1 MFNEYSDGCT
11 LGGVVR
17 PDESGRQMLGV
28 VMVLSA
34 GDSDSL
40 AGEKLRIGVRKGRLS
55 NWAIGGE
62 FSRLGVSC
70 GEEVL
75 GEGMVEN
82 VAAPAMPKK
91 FQAS

>member
-1 MFNEYSDGCT
+1 M
-11 LGGVVR
+11 
-17 PDESGRQMLGV
+17 
-28 VMVLSA
+28 
-34 GDSDSL
+34 
-40 AGEKLRIGVRKGRLS
+40 RKGRLS